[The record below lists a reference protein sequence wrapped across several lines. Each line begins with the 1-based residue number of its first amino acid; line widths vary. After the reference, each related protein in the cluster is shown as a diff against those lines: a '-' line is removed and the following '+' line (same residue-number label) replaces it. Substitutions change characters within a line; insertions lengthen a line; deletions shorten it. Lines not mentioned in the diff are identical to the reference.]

1 MIIEHKIR
9 LLISSQHEIEAIIQ
23 HQQEYFVSFTA

>member
-1 MIIEHKIR
+1 V
-9 LLISSQHEIEAIIQ
+9 LISSQHEIEAIIQ